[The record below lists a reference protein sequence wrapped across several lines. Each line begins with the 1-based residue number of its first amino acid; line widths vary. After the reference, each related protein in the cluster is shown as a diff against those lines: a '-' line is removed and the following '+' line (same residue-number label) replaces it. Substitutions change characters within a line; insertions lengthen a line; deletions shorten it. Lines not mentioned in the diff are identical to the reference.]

1 MQHSEI
7 KKTNLFPATERMA
20 VTTLQAPDENK
31 YLSLPEDIHS
41 NLQKLLQKPDFTVLD
56 KTRIS
61 RYQRDFKELQVE
73 GSLICAS

>member
-1 MQHSEI
+1 
-7 KKTNLFPATERMA
+7 MA

-31 YLSLPEDIHS
+31 YLSLPEDINS

-73 GSLICAS
+73 GSLFCTL

>member
-31 YLSLPEDIHS
+31 YLSLPEDINS

-73 GSLICAS
+73 GSLIRAL

>member
-7 KKTNLFPATERMA
+7 KKANLFPATERIA
-20 VTTLQAPDENK
+20 VATLQAPDENK
-31 YLSLPEDIHS
+31 YLSLPEDINS

-56 KTRIS
+56 ETRIS

-73 GSLICAS
+73 GWLFCAL